1 MAAVNDGIV
10 CLHSYDTPNVSEAAR
25 TFELKRSILSKHFSG
40 RTGHQ
45 NRADK
50 NQYLLIRSKN

>member
-10 CLHSYDTPNVSEAAR
+10 CSHSYDTPNVSETAR
-25 TFELKRSILSKHFSG
+25 RLELKRSILSKHFSG

-50 NQYLLIRSKN
+50 NQ